1 MKPRSS
7 GRADVTWAARVP
19 REKIRRLYESDAR
32 GLLDEE
38 LLDDVGIS
46 LYVRCD
52 DILTVKAA
60 REGAVKCPRCARLG
74 RTTMLPRLRHKGDV
88 RDQPIRCPD
97 CSWRTTWG
105 EYAKSFKRA
114 QLHSGGAVPA
124 FETYL
129 REYPRA
135 RSPKEKLLVVDRLI
149 HEFHY
154 SLRQFPDHPTRPAAV
169 NLIEGK
175 MTAVIAFLDE
185 LTYGS
190 ELPRAVRERQAAWKA
205 KVAEMKRGLPRG
217 V

>member
-1 MKPRSS
+1 MRPRVL
-7 GRADVTWAARVP
+7 ADVTWAARVP

-32 GLLDEE
+32 GLLDDE

-46 LYVRCD
+46 LYMRCD

-74 RTTMLPRLRHKGDV
+74 RTTMLPRQHHKGDV

-190 ELPRAVRERQAAWKA
+190 ELPRAVRERQAEWKA
-205 KVAEMKRGLPRG
+205 KVAAMRRGLRHPG
-217 V
+217 G

>member
-1 MKPRSS
+1 
-7 GRADVTWAARVP
+7 
-19 REKIRRLYESDAR
+19 
-32 GLLDEE
+32 
-38 LLDDVGIS
+38 
-46 LYVRCD
+46 
-52 DILTVKAA
+52 
-60 REGAVKCPRCARLG
+60 
-74 RTTMLPRLRHKGDV
+74 MLPRQHHKRDV

-190 ELPRAVRERQAAWKA
+190 KLPRDVRERQAEWKA
-205 KVAEMKRGLPRG
+205 KVAEMRRGPPRAG
-217 V
+217 G